1 MKEYS
6 ITIPDGMDT
15 TVLLSDEDAK
25 RAGLLSDSGTKAGPA
40 DPDKQP
46 EPEASAKAAAA
57 AAKAEAAANKAATP
71 ENKGS

>member
-6 ITIPDGMDT
+6 ISIPDGMDT

-25 RAGLLSDSGTKAGPA
+25 RAGLLSDSGTKAKAA
-40 DPDKQP
+40 DPEKQ
-46 EPEASAKAAAA
+46 AAP
-57 AAKAEAAANKAATP
+57 ANKAGTP